1 MGMGYTVETWLETFK
16 PIKNHISNEA
26 SWDGIMFETYGDD
39 IDFVINQPEE
49 NTWTYLDDEFG
60 NCIIVAGYWLQGR
73 IGYFITEV
81 ARDPKDKEMW
91 DDLCI
96 MAYEGSELEDQQH
109 AEV

>member
-1 MGMGYTVETWLETFK
+1 MEGYTVETWEETFK
-16 PIKNHISNEA
+16 PIKNHLSNEA
-26 SWDGIMFETYGDD
+26 SWDGIMFETYGDE

-49 NTWTYLDDEFG
+49 NIWTYLDDEFG

-81 ARDPKDKEMW
+81 ARDPKDKEDW

-96 MAYEGSELEDQQH
+96 MAYESQELED
-109 AEV
+109 